1 MSDPDLIRL
10 QSILAEFAP
19 QGRAALLPAL
29 HAAQQLHGWIPESVA
44 TEVGRALGVPLADV
58 HGVID
63 FYEMLSRQ
71 PTGRT
76 VVRVCG
82 APVCA
87 LAGGDDVADALCGYL
102 KIEPGEVS
110 SGGEFTVEHAPC
122 LGLCD
127 HAPALLAGEA
137 ALGRA
142 SPQQAADICAHRI
155 ERPISLVGGDIRILT
170 SNCGQGHPTSLADY
184 TSRGGYTGL
193 KKALM
198 MTPQDVLAEVK
209 AAGLVGRGG
218 AAFPTGIKWEGA
230 AKAAGQPKYIVCNA
244 DESEPGTF
252 KDRILMEEDPHR
264 TIEGMIIAAYAV
276 RANRGYFY
284 IRGEYPYA
292 FKVVSDAVDEARQAG
307 VIGKS
312 IFGSKLEFD
321 IEMRLGAGAYICGE
335 ETALL
340 ESIEGKRGFPRIK
353 PPFPTTHG
361 LFGKPTVINNVETFC
376 NIPLILERGAAEYR
390 KIGTE
395 RSPGPKLFCVS
406 GQIQRPGLYEVPFG
420 VTLRHLLFELAGGLK
435 QGRKLQAV
443 LVGGAAGAFATETNL
458 DVILS
463 FENLGAAGLPLGS
476 GAVMV
481 FDDSADLRDVL
492 KRLGRFFADESCGK
506 CYPCQLGTQRQ
517 HEILDRA
524 AAGAAVARDHERL
537 SDVGSTMIDAS
548 LCGLGQTAATAVLS
562 AMKLWPEMF
571 DGKK

>member
-1 MSDPDLIRL
+1 MSDADLIRL